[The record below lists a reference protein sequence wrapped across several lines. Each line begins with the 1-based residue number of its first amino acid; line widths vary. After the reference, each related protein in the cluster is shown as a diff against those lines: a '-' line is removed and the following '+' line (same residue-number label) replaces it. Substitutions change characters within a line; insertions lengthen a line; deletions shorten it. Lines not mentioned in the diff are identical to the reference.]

1 MLFSL
6 LIVSSTRKKITGVVQ
21 VMGKFP
27 PSLLPT
33 ATPRRTPSLF
43 VTHTRDDFIT
53 RDVFQSTIHSTVTP
67 NLIVLAGLINS
78 MCFSGIN
85 PIVFALFAQV
95 KAKAIFSLPTIG
107 HHSNSRVLQ
116 RMSSSGK
123 GFQTSSRF
131 AGKFAHSFT

>member
-1 MLFSL
+1 MFSVNRKFNEEKNNRGSSSDGQ
-6 LIVSSTRKKITGVVQ
+6 VSTI
-21 VMGKFP
+21 FN
-27 PSLLPT
+27 LPT
-33 ATPRRTPSLF
+33 ATPRRTLSLF

-53 RDVFQSTIHSTVTP
+53 RDVLQSTIHSTVTP
-67 NLIVLAGLINS
+67 NLIVLVGLINS